1 MTWAPRLAVLL
12 VALTGVCSATSGA
25 DDPVIDADVRSA
37 ISGGTV
43 RVLVDLRASSTD
55 PPAIGNLQD
64 EALRRLA
71 GTGARVVRR
80 FATVPLLALA
90 IDASA
95 LTRATSSCAFAQI
108 GSRHSTKTARRAADA
123 PGDRRVGT
131 LAAKASRAGRHETL
145 LFMGVAN
152 GTLVAHYNGP
162 CGLGHVHQFP

>member
-95 LTRATSSCAFAQI
+95 LTRLEAMRDIVVRVRADRITPLHED
-108 GSRHSTKTARRAADA
+108 RPPRR
-123 PGDRRVGT
+123 
-131 LAAKASRAGRHETL
+131 
-145 LFMGVAN
+145 
-152 GTLVAHYNGP
+152 
-162 CGLGHVHQFP
+162 

>member
-12 VALTGVCSATSGA
+12 VGLTGVCGAASGA

-95 LTRATSSCAFAQI
+95 LTRLEAMGDIVVRVRADRITPLHED
-108 GSRHSTKTARRAADA
+108 RPPRR
-123 PGDRRVGT
+123 
-131 LAAKASRAGRHETL
+131 
-145 LFMGVAN
+145 
-152 GTLVAHYNGP
+152 
-162 CGLGHVHQFP
+162 